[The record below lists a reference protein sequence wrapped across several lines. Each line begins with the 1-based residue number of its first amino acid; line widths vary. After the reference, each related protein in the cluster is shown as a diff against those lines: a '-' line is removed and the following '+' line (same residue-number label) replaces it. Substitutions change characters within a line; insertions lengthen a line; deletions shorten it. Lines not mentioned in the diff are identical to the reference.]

1 MTTQKLEK
9 KLNSQKGESLTE
21 TLVALLISAVALVML
36 AGAITA
42 AGHVVTRS
50 KDKLNAYYLNNED
63 LVKRKTS
70 GGVGNITTS
79 TGNMTITGSDISI
92 PSYAVTF
99 YNNGEF
105 GKYPVVAYEK

>member
-1 MTTQKLEK
+1 MTTQKLGK

-50 KDKLNAYYLNNED
+50 KDKLDAYYLNNED
-63 LVKRKTS
+63 LVKRNA
-70 GGVGNITTS
+70 GGNITTS

-105 GKYPVVAYEK
+105 GKYPVVAYKK